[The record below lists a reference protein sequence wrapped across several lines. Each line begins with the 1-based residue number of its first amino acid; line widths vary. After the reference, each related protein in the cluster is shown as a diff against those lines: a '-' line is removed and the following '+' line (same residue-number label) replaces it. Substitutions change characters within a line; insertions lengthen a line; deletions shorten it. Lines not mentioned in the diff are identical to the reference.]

1 MAMAMATAPMEREV
15 PGEAMDR
22 ERLLETLAPIV
33 GRLEKEADNRVSKRD
48 LIEDRWLEDLRQYH
62 GQYDLK
68 VQADLKERKKSQ
80 LFINKTRPKTNS
92 AEARLSDMLFPTD
105 DKNWGISPTPVPK
118 LAEQANDGERDAIAA
133 VDQAN
138 AAMEGGDGLGAQAI
152 VDQGNDAST
161 AAQQAQAIQEAAK
174 KAAKAMETEMADQ
187 LEECQYAIQARDV
200 IHDACVVG
208 TGIMKGPILHD
219 RVRPSWKK
227 AEEENGEYALGNQ
240 QDHRP
245 AYRRVDYWNFFP
257 DMDAR
262 TIEESEGFFE
272 RHLLNKSEMRALAK
286 RPGYIKEAVR
296 QVLRQNPS
304 SSLPVYRS
312 QLRAITGDQGS
323 DTQDRYM
330 AWEYHGPIEP
340 EEYQALCDCTGS
352 DPSGLTGEDGDGEID
367 PLVEIHV
374 TIWFCQGE
382 VLMFAAH
389 PMDSN
394 DPIYSTFCYE
404 KDDTGPFGFG
414 VPYLM
419 RDPQRALNGAW
430 RMMMDN
436 SGLSSGPQIEIDT
449 EVLEP
454 VDGVWTLEPRKLWK
468 RKSNAPRGAQGI
480 YVHEISSHQME
491 LAGIIQLSDQFID
504 DVTSMPVMAQGEQGA
519 TTTQTAHGMSILMN
533 SVNVQFRRI
542 VKNWDDD
549 MTVPNVRRLYDWNMQ
564 HSTKESIKGDYDVAA
579 RGTSVLL
586 VREIQSQNLMVM
598 AMNFSAHPVLGP
610 LTKVAPLYRKLVQS
624 HMLSADE
631 IVMTEDEILEMQ
643 RQAEEQEPPPDYD
656 MMKLEMAQQIAMTE
670 MQGKLQI
677 AEMEHQTAMVRLSSE
692 QEISISKIQAMLAE
706 GQAARESKERTF
718 AIELAQTR
726 QQSPEQSTGGGSF

>member
-1 MAMAMATAPMEREV
+1 
-15 PGEAMDR
+15 
-22 ERLLETLAPIV
+22 
-33 GRLEKEADNRVSKRD
+33 
-48 LIEDRWLEDLRQYH
+48 
-62 GQYDLK
+62 
-68 VQADLKERKKSQ
+68 
-80 LFINKTRPKTNS
+80 
-92 AEARLSDMLFPTD
+92 
-105 DKNWGISPTPVPK
+105 
-118 LAEQANDGERDAIAA
+118 
-133 VDQAN
+133 
-138 AAMEGGDGLGAQAI
+138 
-152 VDQGNDAST
+152 
-161 AAQQAQAIQEAAK
+161 
-174 KAAKAMETEMADQ
+174 
-187 LEECQYAIQARDV
+187 
-200 IHDACVVG
+200 
-208 TGIMKGPILHD
+208 
-219 RVRPSWKK
+219 
-227 AEEENGEYALGNQ
+227 
-240 QDHRP
+240 
-245 AYRRVDYWNFFP
+245 
-257 DMDAR
+257 
-262 TIEESEGFFE
+262 
-272 RHLLNKSEMRALAK
+272 
-286 RPGYIKEAVR
+286 
-296 QVLRQNPS
+296 
-304 SSLPVYRS
+304 
-312 QLRAITGDQGS
+312 
-323 DTQDRYM
+323 
-330 AWEYHGPIEP
+330 
-340 EEYQALCDCTGS
+340 
-352 DPSGLTGEDGDGEID
+352 
-367 PLVEIHV
+367 
-374 TIWFCQGE
+374 
-382 VLMFAAH
+382 
-389 PMDSN
+389 
-394 DPIYSTFCYE
+394 
-404 KDDTGPFGFG
+404 
-414 VPYLM
+414 
-419 RDPQRALNGAW
+419 
-430 RMMMDN
+430 MMMDN